1 MKKIKILSAIIV
13 LACSINFV
21 SAQGAGGTFF
31 PTTSVYAGDLTTEK
45 FQEKLSI
52 IDAEISKME
61 TKRTAEL
68 ELLQKSYE
76 DNMPQAPKHQKKDKT
91 VKASK
96 NQKSGYSLIEDINP
110 STEAIDTV
118 KPIAIEKVSED
129 NYTEVKAAYDAK
141 YEASKN
147 AIIAKYDALISK
159 YEDQRLKLTDEM
171 VNSKGNF
178 VASTTSAEKAAQ
190 LYTSI
195 KYADNLG
202 NNSANGSLNQQGV
215 VVMYVHNNSKYCTV
229 TITSA
234 PFNGITLTPGQK
246 STVCLPVPIGVY
258 SLAYNEYRNGT
269 SIVRPRTM
277 NIPIA
282 LGGGSDLNIFDR

>member
-1 MKKIKILSAIIV
+1 MKKIKILSAIII
-13 LACSINFV
+13 LACISNFV
-21 SAQGAGGTFF
+21 SAQGAGGTFI

-45 FQEKLSI
+45 FMEKLSV

-61 TKRTAEL
+61 TKKSTEL

-76 DNMPQAPKHQKKDKT
+76 DNMPQAPKREKKDKT
-91 VKASK
+91 SK
-96 NQKSGYSLIEDINP
+96 SKKGGYSLVDDINP
-110 STEAIDTV
+110 SAEVTDTV
-118 KPIAIEKVSED
+118 ITEKISENSD
-129 NYTEVKAAYDAK
+129 NYAEVKAAYDAK

-147 AIIAKYDALISK
+147 AISAKYDALISK
-159 YEDQRLKLTDEM
+159 YEDQRLKLTDAM

-178 VASTTSAEKAAQ
+178 VASTTSANNAAQ

-202 NNSANGSLNQQGV
+202 NSSTATGSAINQPGV
-215 VVMYVHNNSKYCTV
+215 VMLYVQNKSEHCTI

-234 PFNGITLTPGQK
+234 PFAGITLTPGQK
-246 STVCLPVPIGVY
+246 STVCLPVPVGIY

-269 SIVRPRTM
+269 NIVRPRTM
-277 NIPIA
+277 NLPIDFKSKC
-282 LGGGSDLNIFDR
+282 LSIINRY

>member
-1 MKKIKILSAIIV
+1 MKTIKITFAVIILTFV
-13 LACSINFV
+13 SNFV
-21 SAQGAGGTFF
+21 SAQGSGGTFF
-31 PTTSVYAGDLTTEK
+31 PTTSVYAGDLSTEK
-45 FQEKLSI
+45 FVEKLSV
-52 IDAEISKME
+52 IDAEISKYE
-61 TKRTAEL
+61 TKKATEL
-68 ELLQKSYE
+68 ESLQKSYE

-96 NQKSGYSLIEDINP
+96 NQKDGYNLVEDINP
-110 STEAIDTV
+110 SVEATNTV
-118 KPIAIEKVSED
+118 KAITTEEVSED
-129 NYTEVKAAYDAK
+129 NYAEVKAAYDAK
-141 YEASKN
+141 YEASKD
-147 AIIAKYDALISK
+147 AISSKYDALISK
-159 YEDQRLKLTDEM
+159 YEEQRLKLTDEM

-202 NNSANGSLNQQGV
+202 NSVNTGSFNQQGV
-215 VVMYVHNNSKYCTV
+215 IMMYVHNNSKYCTV

-234 PFNGITLTPGQK
+234 PFNGITLVPGQK
-246 STVCLPVPIGVY
+246 STVCLPVPVGVY